1 MTRVLIAV
9 ESAILRKGLEAILAA
24 SPNLEVVDGE
34 DAGARDWNEQ
44 VDELQPDVVLTEAS
58 ANEDDSISSF
68 PEFASEERAIAIVIL
83 ADHPAA
89 SWVRDALR
97 AGARAVLPRDATGD
111 ELVAAVEAAAAGFVV
126 LQPNDFDSLLPPA
139 PARPRA
145 ASLAPLQSLSP
156 REIEVLRMLA
166 EGLGNKEVAWRLGI
180 SEHTVKFHINS
191 IFTKLDASSRTEAV
205 TIGIR
210 QGLILI

>member
-1 MTRVLIAV
+1 VTRVLVAV
-9 ESAILRKGLEAILAA
+9 ESAILRKGLETILAA
-24 SPNLEVVDGE
+24 SPNLEVVDNE
-34 DAGARDWNEQ
+34 IAGASDWKQRLE
-44 VDELQPDVVLTEAS
+44 ESQPDVVVTEGS
-58 ANEDDSISSF
+58 EDDSTASLA
-68 PEFASEERAIAIVIL
+68 EFVSEDERPLPVVIL

-89 SWVRDALR
+89 PWVRDALR
-97 AGARAVLPRDATGD
+97 AGVRAVLPRDATG
-111 ELVAAVEAAAAGFVV
+111 EEIVAAVEAAAAGFIV
-126 LQPNDFDSLLPPA
+126 LQPSDFDSLLPPA
-139 PARPRA
+139 AARPRA

-166 EGLGNKEVAWRLGI
+166 EGLGNKEIAWRLGI

>member
-1 MTRVLIAV
+1 VTRVLIAV

-24 SPNLEVVDGE
+24 SPNLEVVDSE
-34 DAGARDWNEQ
+34 MAGASDWKQHLE
-44 VDELQPDVVLTEAS
+44 ESQPDVVLAEAS
-58 ANEDDSISSF
+58 AEDDSIANL
-68 PEFASEERAIAIVIL
+68 PEFESEEERPIAVVIL
-83 ADHPAA
+83 ADHPATP
-89 SWVRDALR
+89 WVRDALR
-97 AGARAVLPRDATGD
+97 AGVRAVLPRDATG
-111 ELVAAVEAAAAGFVV
+111 EEIVAAVEAAAAGFVV

-139 PARPRA
+139 AARSRT
-145 ASLAPLQSLSP
+145 ASLMPQQSLSP